1 MERLK
6 RLLSKVLGI
15 NEESITDDTSSDN
28 VETWDSFNGLLLIS
42 ELENVFNIKLTIGE
56 VRSMNS
62 VKDIKEILNKYCV
75 ELK

>member
-75 ELK
+75 NLK